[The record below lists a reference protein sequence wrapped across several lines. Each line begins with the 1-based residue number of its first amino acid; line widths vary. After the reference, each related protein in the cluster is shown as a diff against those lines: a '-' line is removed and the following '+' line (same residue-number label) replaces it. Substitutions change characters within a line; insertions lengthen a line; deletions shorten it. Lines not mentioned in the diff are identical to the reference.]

1 MRFIP
6 LLLLSFTLS
15 IALSPEALANK
26 PGTKLVCVKV
36 GNSVKCSRKPVPP
49 VRRCPKNTAQ
59 LCVLP
64 KGDEQL
70 AWKIDVRAQGVVWEA
85 PVSEVSHYDVR
96 ISGHGVEIQ
105 QRVKTSALQIGNLIP
120 GNAYKIEIIAYR
132 NGEKVASTQQA
143 INIVD

>member
-1 MRFIP
+1 MRILP
-6 LLLLSFTLS
+6 LLILPFSLLFSS
-15 IALSPEALANK
+15 GALANK
-26 PGTKLVCVKV
+26 PATKLVCVKV
-36 GNSVKCSRKPVPP
+36 GDSVKCSRKPTPP

-64 KGDEQL
+64 KGEEQL
-70 AWKIDVRAQGVVWEA
+70 AWKISAKAREVVWEA

-105 QRVKTSALQIGNLIP
+105 QRVKASALQIGNLLP

-132 NGEKVASTQQA
+132 NGEKVASIQQA
-143 INIVD
+143 INITD

>member
-1 MRFIP
+1 MRTLP
-6 LLLLSFTLS
+6 LLMLSFVFSIVLS
-15 IALSPEALANK
+15 SEALANK

-36 GNSVKCSRKPVPP
+36 GNSVKCSRKPAPS

-64 KGDEQL
+64 KGEEQV
-70 AWKIDVRAQGVVWEA
+70 AWKISSKAREVVWEA
-85 PVSEVSHYDVR
+85 PVSEVSHYDVS

-105 QRVKTSALQIGNLIP
+105 QRVKVSALQLGNLLP

-143 INIVD
+143 INIVE